1 MVALL
6 YLFILTPLIVYVIT
20 FIYETYLAIMR
31 VKTGKLDRGQAF
43 VMSTWEISHTIFVYA
58 VTVFIVSHAD
68 LLPIIAPQLLLPSSI
83 FIVALIIRGT
93 MYLSL
98 FYADSSSNK
107 KHRLWHALFAL
118 TYITGLLSAVW
129 LIMIATVSII
139 TQGFVPNTDAL
150 IYTAAGF
157 IPALLICG
165 IPIFVLYRHQYK

>member
-31 VKTGKLDRGQAF
+31 VKTGKLDQGQAF
-43 VMSTWEISHTIFVYA
+43 VMATWEISHTIFVYS

-83 FIVALIIRGT
+83 FIIALIIRGT

-98 FYADSSSNK
+98 FYNDTPNV
-107 KHRLWHALFAL
+107 KHNRAWHAVFAL
-118 TYITGLLSAVW
+118 TYIIGLLSAVW
-129 LIMIATVSII
+129 LIVIAVLGII

-165 IPIFVLYRHQYK
+165 IPIFTIYRHQYK